1 MKTTPKAVLFDLD
14 GTLIDS
20 APDFYSVINA
30 LRADAQLAPLAHA
43 TIRAQVSNG
52 GMALTQL
59 TWEIKPDHRD
69 FMHYRQV
76 LLDRYLENIGVA
88 SRLFDGFDEVLRQLE
103 ARNIAWG
110 IVTNKP
116 RRYTDAL
123 LDRLTLNV
131 PLVIC
136 PEDVSHPKPHPE
148 PLLLAAS
155 RLQLDRRD
163 CWYVGDHVRDIE
175 AGKAANMT
183 TIAAAFG
190 YVTATDQIEQWHA
203 DWIIQHPNDLL
214 KHPLFV

>member
-1 MKTTPKAVLFDLD
+1 MTTPPKAILFDLD

-20 APDFYSVINA
+20 APDFFSVINE
-30 LRADAQLAPLAHA
+30 LRAEAALPALADD

-59 TWEIKPDHRD
+59 TWEIDPHHPE
-69 FMHYRQV
+69 FMNCRHT
-76 LLDRYLENIGVA
+76 LLERYLANIGQ
-88 SRLFDGFDEVLRQLE
+88 SSGLFQGFSDVLAELEQRQ
-103 ARNIAWG
+103 IAWG

-123 LDRLTLNV
+123 LARLQLDV

-136 PEDVSHPKPHPE
+136 PEDVQNPKPHPE
-148 PLLLAAS
+148 PLLLAAQ
-155 RLQLDRRD
+155 QLTLNCAD
-163 CWYVGDHVRDIE
+163 CWYVGDHLRDIE

-190 YVTATDQIEQWHA
+190 YVEASDTIEQWQA
-203 DWIIQHPNDLL
+203 DWIIQHPSDLL
-214 KHPLFV
+214 TPLH